1 MAPPATM
8 TRSASLACVTP
19 SRSMNSTPVAR
30 RPSVMM
36 RLT

>member
-8 TRSASLACVTP
+8 TSSASLVCVTP
-19 SRSMNSTPVAR
+19 SGPMNSTPVAR
-30 RPSVMM
+30 RPWVMM